1 VLFFGSLLLAYA
13 IESVNLHRRIALFVL
28 SHVGT
33 STKWAMAGLM
43 GVTAFLSMWIN
54 NSAATSIMLP
64 VSIAISDELERHGKT
79 YHDKKQ
85 AIKEATAA
93 VNEVLEINE
102 TKISDRRTTKEVILD
117 ALHIEEPKTQVTIE
131 AKQRFSLLCGKQT
144 QLKVVKPYEKKY
156 EEIKKTFL
164 FATDYSATIGGLAS
178 LVGTAPNTFEG
189 GQWVLYSF

>member
-1 VLFFGSLLLAYA
+1 
-13 IESVNLHRRIALFVL
+13 
-28 SHVGT
+28 
-33 STKWAMAGLM
+33 MAGLM

-178 LVGTAPNTFEG
+178 LV
-189 GQWVLYSF
+189 